1 MPAMSSPYSTADA
14 PVSSRRR
21 SWNGRWPRCLRTAA
35 ITVFMSVGVASAGV
49 GAAVGDLGAGVRED
63 VVERATE
70 GEDDDHDEGRDAGD
84 EQAVLDGGGAAF
96 LHLGEAGVEDDAE
109 VVQHVS
115 SLLKI
120 RGPCADG
127 ETS

>member
-1 MPAMSSPYSTADA
+1 
-14 PVSSRRR
+14 
-21 SWNGRWPRCLRTAA
+21 
-35 ITVFMSVGVASAGV
+35 MSVGVASAGA

-63 VVERATE
+63 ALERATE

-115 SLLKI
+115 SPLKSEVV
-120 RGPCADG
+120 RGRGDLARQAWSTGPEVCSG
-127 ETS
+127 EGVEPDSPFGL